1 MKTTWLI
8 GCALGAVATVAGA
21 QTKAQQT
28 VKPPIAQAWID
39 VATGA
44 GMGGGMGGM
53 GGGMAGGPG
62 APTSMG
68 GGLSGALGA
77 MLGGG
82 SRGGAADN
90 DFGRTASPHTGR
102 WVDVTLYTSRNPNLA
117 EANQAVPAATQLA
130 PSWRLQAPPQAKPA
144 PAPREDEEVAPQF
157 ERPKGKFILY
167 WGCSETVRAGQPRV
181 IDLATASP
189 QEIAQYFQAR
199 RATQRGSHLA
209 AGRPVWPSRDDR
221 RSLPDGASIVGEHAY
236 SGQGVPE
243 GFRFNITAA
252 QDLMPA
258 IDLAQRDGGSATL
271 LSWQALPTARAQ
283 FLAALGSKG
292 EGETVFWTSSEVPE
306 TGFGLL
312 DYQTNA
318 AVDRWLKE
326 RVLLAP
332 TVTQCAVPKGI
343 FGEVG
348 FLRMIAYGS
357 ELNLVHPPRPADP
370 KVTWEPEWAVKVRV
384 KSVTSAMLGVD
395 MPGSMSGSA
404 APGSAAAAPPEEKKE
419 ERKPSAFDILR
430 GVIGR

>member
-1 MKTTWLI
+1 MKTTWLV
-8 GCALGAVATVAGA
+8 GCACGIVATTAGA
-21 QTKAQQT
+21 QSKAQQQV
-28 VKPPIAQAWID
+28 VKPPVAQAWID

-44 GMGGGMGGM
+44 GMGSGMGGM

-62 APTSMG
+62 GAMGLGGGLTGALGGMMG
-68 GGLSGALGA
+68 GGRSAA
-77 MLGGG
+77 
-82 SRGGAADN
+82 AADN
-90 DFGRTASPHTGR
+90 DFGRTNAPPAGR
-102 WVDVTLYTSRNPNLA
+102 WVDVTLYTSRNPALA
-117 EANQAVPAATQLA
+117 EATQTVPAATQLA
-130 PSWRLQAPPQAKPA
+130 PSWRLQSPPQAKPA
-144 PAPREDEEVAPQF
+144 PAPREDEEVPPQF

-189 QEIAQYFQAR
+189 QEMSQYFQAR
-199 RATQRGSHLA
+199 RATQRGAHLA

-221 RSLPDGASIVGEHAY
+221 RSLPEGASLVGEHAF

-243 GFRFNITAA
+243 GFRFSVPGA

-258 IDLAQRDGGSATL
+258 IALTQRDGGSATQ

-283 FLAALGSKG
+283 FLAAVGSKG
-292 EGETVFWTSSEVPE
+292 EGEMVFWSSSEVPE

-332 TVTQCAVPKGI
+332 NVTQCAVPKGI
-343 FGEVG
+343 FGDVG
-348 FLRMIAYGS
+348 FLRMIAYGT
-357 ELNLVHPPRPADP
+357 ELNLAHPPRPADP
-370 KVTWEPEWAVKVRV
+370 KVAWEPEWAVKVRV
-384 KSVTSAMLGVD
+384 KSVTSAMLGVE
-395 MPGSMSGSA
+395 MPGAMSGATPETASA
-404 APGSAAAAPPEEKKE
+404 PPPEERKE

>member
-1 MKTTWLI
+1 MRKTWLV
-8 GCALGAVATVAGA
+8 GCALGAVATAAGA

-62 APTSMG
+62 APMSMG
-68 GGLSGALGA
+68 GGLGGALGG
-77 MLGGG
+77 MMGGG
-82 SRGGAADN
+82 SRSGAADN
-90 DFGRTASPHTGR
+90 DFGRTASPPSGR

-117 EANQAVPAATQLA
+117 EASQAVPAATQLA
-130 PSWRLQAPPQAKPA
+130 PSWRLQTPPQAKPA

-189 QEIAQYFQAR
+189 QEISQYFQAR

-221 RSLPDGASIVGEHAY
+221 RALPDGASIVGEHAY

-243 GFRFNITAA
+243 GFRFNIPAA

-292 EGETVFWTSSEVPE
+292 ESETVFWTSSEVPE

>member
-1 MKTTWLI
+1 
-8 GCALGAVATVAGA
+8 
-21 QTKAQQT
+21 
-28 VKPPIAQAWID
+28 
-39 VATGA
+39 
-44 GMGGGMGGM
+44 
-53 GGGMAGGPG
+53 
-62 APTSMG
+62 MG
-68 GGLSGALGA
+68 GGLSGALGG
-77 MLGGG
+77 MFGGG

-144 PAPREDEEVAPQF
+144 PAPREDEEVPPQF

-209 AGRPVWPSRDDR
+209 AGRPIWPSRDDR

-395 MPGSMSGSA
+395 MPGSMSGGA
-404 APGSAAAAPPEEKKE
+404 APGSAAAPPPEEKKE

>member
-1 MKTTWLI
+1 M
-8 GCALGAVATVAGA
+8 
-21 QTKAQQT
+21 
-28 VKPPIAQAWID
+28 
-39 VATGA
+39 
-44 GMGGGMGGM
+44 
-53 GGGMAGGPG
+53 
-62 APTSMG
+62 
-68 GGLSGALGA
+68 
-77 MLGGG
+77 
-82 SRGGAADN
+82 
-90 DFGRTASPHTGR
+90 
-102 WVDVTLYTSRNPNLA
+102 TLYTSRNANLA
-117 EANQAVPAATQLA
+117 EATQAVPAATQLA

-144 PAPREDEEVAPQF
+144 PAPREDEEVPPQF

-189 QEIAQYFQAR
+189 QEMSQYFQAR
-199 RATQRGSHLA
+199 RATQRGTHLA

-221 RSLPDGASIVGEHAY
+221 RLLPDGASIVGEHGF
-236 SGQGVPE
+236 SGQGVPD
-243 GFRFNITAA
+243 GFRFNIPAA
-252 QDLMPA
+252 QDVMPA
-258 IDLAQRDGGSATL
+258 IELAQRDGGSATL

-283 FLAALGSKG
+283 FLAAVGSKG
-292 EGETVFWTSSEVPE
+292 ESETVFWTSSEVPE

-384 KSVTSAMLGVD
+384 KSVTSAMLGVE
-395 MPGSMSGSA
+395 MPGGMSGA
-404 APGSAAAAPPEEKKE
+404 APGSAAAPPPEEKKE
-419 ERKPSAFDILR
+419 ERKPSTLDILR